1 MKRIEQSLLII
12 LSLAFIMSGCKP
24 KVEEVEVER
33 EEVVETTIL
42 KSVEVSRELNLSS
55 TLQGYTTQNI
65 APSVTGIIQ
74 KIYVLAGDEVKKGA
88 LLVQMDPQ
96 QYNTAKLSYENLKT
110 DCARMETLVS
120 TGAIS
125 RQAYDQAKTGL
136 NQAAEQLRFLEK
148 NTFVRAEFD
157 GVITAKNYEN
167 GELYSGQYILSMSEI
182 KTLKLMIN
190 VPEAYFPM
198 IKEGMQVTLKSDVYP
213 SDTFVGVVDQIFPV
227 IDPSSHTFSVRV
239 KINNSAK
246 LLRPGMYCHAI
257 LALASENAMLVPYQC
272 VQRLTGS
279 NERYIYL
286 NDNGKAKR
294 VFVKLGARYDD
305 RIEVIANEISEGVEV
320 VTTGAEKLVDGVTL
334 KVVKVY

>member
-12 LSLAFIMSGCKP
+12 LSLALVITGCKP
-24 KVEEVEVER
+24 KEEQQEIQR

-42 KSVEVSRELNLSS
+42 KSVEVARELNLSS

-110 DCARMETLVS
+110 ECARMEALVS
-120 TGAIS
+120 TGAVS
-125 RQAYDQAKTGL
+125 QQAYDQAKMGL
-136 NQAAEQLRFLEK
+136 NQAAEQIRFLEQ

-167 GELYSGQYILSMSEI
+167 GELYAGQYILSMSEI
-182 KTLKLMIN
+182 KTLKLMVN

-198 IKEGMQVTLKSDVYP
+198 IKNGMQVALKSDVYP
-213 SDTFVGVVDQIFPV
+213 SQTFTGVVDQIFPV

-239 KINNSAK
+239 KINNPSK

-257 LALASENAMLVPYQC
+257 ISLESDNAMLVPYQC

-279 NERYIYL
+279 NERYVYL

-294 VFVKLGARYDD
+294 VFVKLGDRYDD
-305 RIEVIANEISEGVEV
+305 RVEIIADQIKEGVEI
-320 VTTGAEKLVDGVTL
+320 VTTGAEKLVDGVAI